1 MIKTLRFLKPYWK
14 LIVLLVILT
23 TIQVTANLQLPDYLS
38 RIVSEG
44 IVKEDQALI
53 ISIGLQMLVVA
64 LIGGI
69 STIGVGFLASKIG
82 TGFSRDARKELFSK
96 IQSFSLAEFNKFSTS
111 SLITRSTND
120 VQQVQL
126 VLILVFRMILSAP
139 ITAIGAIIKA
149 NNIAPS
155 MSWIMAV
162 AVIALVTVITLL
174 FVVAIPKFQILQ
186 KLTDKLNLVSREN
199 LTGIRVIRA
208 FNTEKTEEKKFKD
221 VNADLTSTNLFVTR
235 ATSLLQPAMFLI
247 LNLATVGIIWV
258 GSHLIATNDLQIG
271 NMLAFMQ
278 YAVQVIVS
286 FLLIS
291 IVFIL
296 VPRAL
301 VSARRIE
308 EVLDTD
314 LNIVDPDEEEKPK
327 KKNGLVEFKDV
338 AFSYNNAD
346 AAVINNI
353 TFTAEPGKTTA
364 FIGST
369 GSGKSTLI
377 NLIPRFYDPT
387 FGNILIDGVDIKDI
401 KQEEIHAKIGYVSQK
416 AVLFSGTIE
425 SNIKYGK
432 TDATDKEM
440 EDAAEIAQAADF
452 VNQLSDKFKTP
463 VSQDGTNLSGGQK
476 QRVSIARAVLKNP
489 EIFIFDDSFSA
500 LDFKTDAKLREALF
514 ERTKGKTVL
523 IVAQRINTI
532 MHADKIIVLDE
543 GKIVGMGTHDELM
556 KSSKVYSEIAHSQLS
571 DEELKE
577 N

>member
-1 MIKTLRFLKPYWK
+1 
-14 LIVLLVILT
+14 
-23 TIQVTANLQLPDYLS
+23 
-38 RIVSEG
+38 
-44 IVKEDQALI
+44 
-53 ISIGLQMLVVA
+53 
-64 LIGGI
+64 
-69 STIGVGFLASKIG
+69 
-82 TGFSRDARKELFSK
+82 
-96 IQSFSLAEFNKFSTS
+96 
-111 SLITRSTND
+111 
-120 VQQVQL
+120 
-126 VLILVFRMILSAP
+126 MILSAP
-139 ITAIGAIIKA
+139 ITGVGAIIKA
-149 NNIAPS
+149 YNIAPS

-162 AVIALVTVITLL
+162 AVIALITVITML
-174 FVVAIPKFQILQ
+174 FIVAIPKFQVLQ

-208 FNTEKTEEKKFKD
+208 FNTEKTEEKKFKN

-235 ATSLLQPAMFLI
+235 ATSLLQPIMFLI
-247 LNLATVGIIWV
+247 LNLAIIGIIWV
-258 GSHLIATNDLQIG
+258 GAHLISTSDLQIG

-278 YAVQVIVS
+278 YAVQVIIS

-301 VSARRIE
+301 VSARRID
-308 EVLDTD
+308 EVLKTK
-314 LNIVDPDEEEKPK
+314 LNILDPK
-327 KKNGLVEFKDV
+327 KSIEVEKSNGLVEFKDV
-338 AFSYNNAD
+338 AFAYNNAD
-346 AAVINNI
+346 APVLQNI
-353 TFTAEPGKTTA
+353 SFVAEPGKTTA

-387 FGNILIDGVDIKDI
+387 LGQISIDGVDIKDI
-401 KQEEIHAKIGYVSQK
+401 TQEQIHAKIGYVSQK

-425 SNIKYGK
+425 SNIKYG
-432 TDATDKEM
+432 TLNATDKEVKN
-440 EDAAEIAQAADF
+440 AAEIAQAADF
-452 VNQLSDKFKTP
+452 IDNLPEKYSTP

-476 QRVSIARAVLKNP
+476 QRISIARSVLKNP

-500 LDFKTDAKLREALF
+500 LDFKTDAKLREALH

-532 MHADKIIVLDE
+532 MNADRIVVLDE

-556 KSSKVYSEIAHSQLS
+556 KTNKVYSEIAHSQLS
-571 DEELKE
+571 EKELKD